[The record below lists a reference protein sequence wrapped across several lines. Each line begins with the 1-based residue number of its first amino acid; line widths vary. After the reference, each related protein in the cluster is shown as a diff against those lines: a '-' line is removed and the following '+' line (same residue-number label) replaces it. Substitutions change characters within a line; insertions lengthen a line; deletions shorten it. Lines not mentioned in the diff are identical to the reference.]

1 MDFTPIIF
9 ALGVVIGTILLI
21 VFTEVLEKPV
31 LGEIRRVKYGY
42 DSPKKLPK
50 PWVQS
55 FHTTLMIFSYLL
67 GQLFAYIALA
77 LL

>member
-1 MDFTPIIF
+1 
-9 ALGVVIGTILLI
+9 
-21 VFTEVLEKPV
+21 VLD
-31 LGEIRRVKYGY
+31 EIKRIKYGY

-50 PWVQS
+50 PWVKS
-55 FHTTLMIFSYLL
+55 FHTTLLIFSYLL

>member
-31 LGEIRRVKYGY
+31 LDEIKRVKYGY

-55 FHTTLMIFSYLL
+55 FHTTLIIFSYLL

>member
-1 MDFTPIIF
+1 MTPIIF

-21 VFTEVLEKPV
+21 IFTEVLEKPV
-31 LGEIRRVKYGY
+31 LDEIKRVKYGY

-55 FHTTLMIFSYLL
+55 FHTTLIIFSYLL
-67 GQLFAYIALA
+67 GQLIAYIALT